1 MIRKELVFY
10 QLLLLLIAVNG
21 CIVSAVSDKLSVGGS
36 NQGGLFYNKN
46 AFVLE
51 NVQLFRCYFKYFQKA
66 NHCLINDEILGGIL
80 FFIFFTNTFVFV
92 SKNEHLPYVD

>member
-1 MIRKELVFY
+1 MIP
-10 QLLLLLIAVNG
+10 AVRG
-21 CIVSAVSDKLSVGGS
+21 KLSRRCS
-36 NQGGLFYNKN
+36 KWGGLFYNKI
-46 AFVLE
+46 AIVLE

-66 NHCLINDEILGGIL
+66 NHCLINDEILGRLL